1 MVRWIKSETR
11 NPNAKQIPMI
21 KSETDKPGI
30 RLLCALC
37 FFESLRKSE
46 RGIAQRLKE
55 TKSGVQGEA
64 VFEMRDW
71 PLAVGGQVLAANRL
85 ELR

>member
-1 MVRWIKSETR
+1 MSHSDSVF
-11 NPNAKQIPMI
+11 
-21 KSETDKPGI
+21 
-30 RLLCALC
+30 LCALC
-37 FFESLRKSE
+37 LFVSLR
-46 RGIAQRLKE
+46 ILIVVFAQRRKE